1 MSPEKTNALIDHL
14 DESFA
19 ADPDQG
25 SQEPNQGSQELNQGS
40 LEPIQGS
47 REAYVEMQRLIAED
61 ENTAREWLYL
71 QLAVDAVQDA
81 GLREKVTAV
90 RQQWEAQ
97 APATQEETTMTAQKE
112 QPPAT
117 MERPPATM
125 EQPPA
130 TIPAS
135 GTVRHLYRNM
145 MRVAACA
152 VLIAGGACIFKYVR
166 LSSSSLYSEYYTAY
180 EINTSRGAV
189 MQDPMEQ
196 AYAGKNWTAVLSL
209 FSTGKDRNNK
219 TDFLAGIAD
228 MELKKFD
235 DAIAHFEQVIASNS
249 HSGGDYFEDEAE
261 YYLAISWLAKNKVN
275 EAMPILEKIR
285 ANKDHLYH
293 EKVEKMSF
301 TDLRLVQYK
310 ENK

>member
-1 MSPEKTNALIDHL
+1 MSLENTNSLIDHL

-19 ADPDQG
+19 GAPAQT
-25 SQEPNQGSQELNQGS
+25 
-40 LEPIQGS
+40 S
-47 REAYVEMQRLIAED
+47 REASVEMQRLIAED
-61 ENTAREWLYL
+61 EDTAREWLL
-71 QLAVDAVQDA
+71 LKLAVGAVQDTGLQQQVANVREQWKAQSSAVPA
-81 GLREKVTAV
+81 GGLV
-90 RQQWEAQ
+90 R
-97 APATQEETTMTAQKE
+97 P
-112 QPPAT
+112 
-117 MERPPATM
+117 
-125 EQPPA
+125 
-130 TIPAS
+130 
-135 GTVRHLYRNM
+135 LYRNM

-180 EINTSRGAV
+180 ELNTSRGAAT
-189 MQDPMEQ
+189 QDAMEQ
-196 AYAGKNWTAVLSL
+196 AYAGKNWTEVLSL

-219 TDFLAGIAD
+219 TEFLSGIAD
-228 MELKKFD
+228 LELKKFD
-235 DAIAHFEQVIASNS
+235 DAIAHFEQIIASNS

-261 YYLAISWLAKNKVN
+261 YYLAISWLAKDKVN

>member
-1 MSPEKTNALIDHL
+1 MPLQNTNALIDHL

-19 ADPDQG
+19 TAPDQVA
-25 SQEPNQGSQELNQGS
+25 SS
-40 LEPIQGS
+40 
-47 REAYVEMQRLIAED
+47 AYIEMQRLIAED
-61 ENTAREWLYL
+61 EATAREWLYL

-81 GLREKVTAV
+81 GLREQVAAV
-90 RQQWEAQ
+90 RKQWEVQKDQ
-97 APATQEETTMTAQKE
+97 AVTYE
-112 QPPAT
+112 QHA
-117 MERPPATM
+117 
-125 EQPPA
+125 A
-130 TIPAS
+130 TIPA
-135 GTVRHLYRNM
+135 GGRVRHLYRNM

-152 VLIAGGACIFKYVR
+152 VLIAGGACIFKYVT
-166 LSSSSLYSEYYTAY
+166 LSSSSLYSEYYNAY
-180 EINTSRGAV
+180 ELNTSRGAAT
-189 MQDPMEQ
+189 QDAMER

-219 TDFLAGIAD
+219 TDFLSGIAD
-228 MELKKFD
+228 LELKKFD
-235 DAIAHFEQVIASNS
+235 DAIGHFEQVIASNS

-275 EAMPILEKIR
+275 EAMPILEKIK

-293 EKVEKMSF
+293 DKVEKMSF